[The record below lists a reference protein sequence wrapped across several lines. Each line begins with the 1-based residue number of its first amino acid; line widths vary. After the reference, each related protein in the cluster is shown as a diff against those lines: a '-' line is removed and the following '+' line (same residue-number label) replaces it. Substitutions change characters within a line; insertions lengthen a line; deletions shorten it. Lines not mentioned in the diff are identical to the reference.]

1 MSLTLYIIGGI
12 ALGFILGYLLSQNQS
27 KNLIQHLN
35 AMHSAELQ
43 RLKEQNEA
51 HSKNL
56 ENQFRVTA
64 NDIFQEKQA
73 QLSHQNETQLSLLL
87 KPLGE
92 QLIHLNNN
100 MAENRANAASQKTEV
115 EMHLKQ
121 LLTQTQTL
129 GTEAAALTRA
139 LKGCGKIQGDWGE
152 QILENILQNSGLR
165 KDEEYRIQHNVRT
178 NEGQNLRPDVE
189 ILCPGNRLIIIDSK
203 TSLTAYANYVSAETY
218 EAREIAAKEN
228 VASLRRHVDELAAKR
243 YDKHI
248 KEALDYVLMF
258 IPNEGSYI
266 LALQTDKLLAD
277 YAFKKNIILIN
288 PTNLMLT
295 LRLIYNLWQ
304 SERQNKNI
312 EEVVRQ
318 SALLYDKF
326 VGYVDTLKSVG
337 KNLESAQQSY
347 ERALRQLH
355 EGQGNVVHRLET
367 LKQLGITPSKQIPKD
382 LIDLE

>member
-51 HSKNL
+51 HSKTL

-92 QLIHLNNN
+92 QLTHLNNN

-203 TSLTAYANYVSAETY
+203 TSLTAYANYVSAETN

-258 IPNEGSYI
+258 IPNEGSHI